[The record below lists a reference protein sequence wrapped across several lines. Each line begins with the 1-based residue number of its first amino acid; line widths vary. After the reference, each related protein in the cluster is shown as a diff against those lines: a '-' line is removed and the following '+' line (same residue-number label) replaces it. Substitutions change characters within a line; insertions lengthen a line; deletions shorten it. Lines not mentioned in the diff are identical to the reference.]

1 MLLVSSI
8 CDCVSFSMA
17 TQATPQS
24 AKGQRRKWAHFEVAN
39 LVKAMK
45 DMVNSGAYKGDN
57 GFKPGYI
64 TFLEETL
71 KISCPNSGIKGRPH
85 IESHIKTLKRDWSMV
100 HDMVN
105 NTRNGSGGFFF
116 DSSRNMVVA
125 SDDVWDEY
133 TRHSPEASQWRNKL
147 FHHYEDCCI
156 IFGRDRATGEEAR
169 APADILEEV
178 NAVADSS
185 SSDSSKPEDVIFST
199 GSKSR
204 SRSATPEVTNA
215 RKKKKQSVDNN
226 YGDSIVKAA
235 QIIAEGIS
243 KAQIGIIN
251 AIMVEKENRQLV
263 AAAMEEI
270 TSLPALDRGVYATK
284 VMSAPELMDVF
295 LSLQPS
301 IRLPWLQKMFPG
313 LL

>member
-1 MLLVSSI
+1 
-8 CDCVSFSMA
+8 MA
-17 TQATPQS
+17 TQPTPQS
-24 AKGQRRKWAHFEVAN
+24 GKGQRRKWAHFEVAN

-45 DMVNSGAYKGDN
+45 DMVSSGAYKADN

-64 TFLEETL
+64 TFLEEAL
-71 KISCPNSGIKGRPH
+71 KVSCPNSGIKGRPH
-85 IESHIKTLKRDWSMV
+85 IESHIKTLKKDWSMV

-105 NTRNGSGGFFF
+105 STRDGSGGFSF
-116 DSSRNMVVA
+116 DTSRNMVVA
-125 SDDVWDEY
+125 SDDVWDDY
-133 TRHSPEASQWRNKL
+133 ARHSPEASQWRNKL

-185 SSDSSKPEDVIFST
+185 SSNSSKPEDAIFST

-204 SRSATPEVTNA
+204 SRSAMPEVTIA

-251 AIMVEKENRQLV
+251 AIMIEKEKRQVV

-270 TSLPALDRGVYATK
+270 TSLPALDRSIYATK

-295 LSLQPS
+295 LSLKPS

-313 LL
+313 LV

>member
-1 MLLVSSI
+1 
-8 CDCVSFSMA
+8 MA
-17 TQATPQS
+17 TQPTPQS
-24 AKGQRRKWAHFEVAN
+24 GKGQRRKWAHFEVAN

-45 DMVNSGAYKGDN
+45 DMVNSGAYKADN

-64 TFLEETL
+64 TFLEEAL
-71 KISCPNSGIKGRPH
+71 KVSCPNSGIKGRPH
-85 IESHIKTLKRDWSMV
+85 IESHIKTLKKDWSMV

-105 NTRNGSGGFFF
+105 STHDGSGGFSF
-116 DSSRNMVVA
+116 DTSRNVIVA
-125 SDDVWDEY
+125 SDDVWDDY
-133 TRHSPEASQWRNKL
+133 ARHSPEASQWRNKL

-156 IFGRDRATGEEAR
+156 IFGRDGATGEEAR

-185 SSDSSKPEDVIFST
+185 SSNSSKPEDAIFST

-204 SRSATPEVTNA
+204 SRSATPEVTIA

-251 AIMVEKENRQLV
+251 AIMIEKEKRQLV

-270 TSLPALDRGVYATK
+270 TSLPALDRSIYATK

-295 LSLQPS
+295 LSLKPS

-313 LL
+313 LV